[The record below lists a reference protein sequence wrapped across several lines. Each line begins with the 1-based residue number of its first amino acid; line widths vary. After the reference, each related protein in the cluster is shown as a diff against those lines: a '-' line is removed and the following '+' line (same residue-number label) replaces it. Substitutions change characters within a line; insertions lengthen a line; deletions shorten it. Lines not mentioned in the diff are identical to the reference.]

1 MPDEPG
7 APCAARE
14 AGAFV
19 HRAPLRLGLPCVR
32 LRHCPQG
39 WRELPGRGAEGRG
52 QQRRLR
58 RCRAAAGDLGG
69 GDVGRA
75 AASPAAGMRKPQR
88 PPARASSLIP
98 ARPAPGRAARLP
110 PLSFHAPPRPE
121 AWCSGGGGRCGP
133 RGGVAYS
140 LKPAEGACFA
150 SGGTELM
157 SHRRS
162 LTRHPAPKHP
172 QNMTSSRALPPAP
185 KGPNHPLW
193 LRVVCV

>member
-19 HRAPLRLGLPCVR
+19 HRPPLRLGLPCVR

-39 WRELPGRGAEGRG
+39 WRELPGRGAEGHG

-69 GDVGRA
+69 GRGQGGGIPGCWDA
-75 AASPAAGMRKPQR
+75 EAPAPAGEGQLAHSRTPS
-88 PPARASSLIP
+88 ARTG
-98 ARPAPGRAARLP
+98 RPAPASVVSCTSSPRGLVQWGGGPMRAAGRGRF
-110 PLSFHAPPRPE
+110 LSE
-121 AWCSGGGGRCGP
+121 ACRRC
-133 RGGVAYS
+133 
-140 LKPAEGACFA
+140 LLCFRRHRINVTQEVPDSA
-150 SGGTELM
+150 SG
-157 SHRRS
+157 
-162 LTRHPAPKHP
+162 PKHP